1 MKKLIQ
7 LSAIAIIVLLTACN
21 SSEKHVQDNITM
33 YSNVWDDII
42 NNGNL
47 ELFNT
52 TNFNENIT
60 LIMSPENVVGIDAA
74 KAYYANFATGFSN
87 VEFSIVN
94 ASERENIPPPFV
106 PVQRVTTDSVNTRL
120 SRVDIQPPRVL
131 LAEDSPLP

>member
-1 MKKLIQ
+1 MKKYTHL
-7 LSAIAIIVLLTACN
+7 LSLAIIILLTACN

-33 YSNVWDDII
+33 YSNVWDGII

-74 KAYYANFATGFSN
+74 KAYYANFTTGFSN
-87 VEFSIVN
+87 IEFSIVN
-94 ASERENIPPPFV
+94 IFGQGDKLV
-106 PVQRVTTDSVNTRL
+106 KH
-120 SRVDIQPPRVL
+120 
-131 LAEDSPLP
+131 